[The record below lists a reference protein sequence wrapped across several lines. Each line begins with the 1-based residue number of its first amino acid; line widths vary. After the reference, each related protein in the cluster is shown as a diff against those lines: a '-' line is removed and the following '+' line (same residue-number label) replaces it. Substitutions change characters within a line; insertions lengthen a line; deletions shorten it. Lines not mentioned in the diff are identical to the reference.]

1 MESNNL
7 NKNLYLLLLLSLLLS
22 GCSSFINLTDTFKL
36 SDDNSSL
43 DDNLTN
49 EVLATDNESSF
60 RDNAIINNQDLE
72 MNQEIYS
79 YQTTIDSLYRELS
92 EKDVLI
98 DSLLFEISRYKDN
111 IIIKDVGF
119 PTHVEFAEI
128 GRASCRERV

>member
-72 MNQEIYS
+72 MNQ
-79 YQTTIDSLYRELS
+79 
-92 EKDVLI
+92 
-98 DSLLFEISRYKDN
+98 
-111 IIIKDVGF
+111 
-119 PTHVEFAEI
+119 
-128 GRASCRERV
+128 